1 MVPAAG
7 AIQPAHRGKHSL
19 TTMAFLQIHTRLG
32 EVGRARTAI
41 NLAFFNLGVG
51 AGLWAVFIPVVRA
64 RLDISDGVLGLALLC
79 IAIGLILAMP
89 ATGWAIARF
98 GARNIS
104 AFAAAILP
112 VACALPILSPT
123 VLTLFLACLVYGAI
137 SGVLDVAM
145 NNEAARVESTTGRA
159 LMSSFHGLFSVGGL
173 AGAGI
178 GALLVGFGDP
188 TSAIACAVVLCL
200 FGLAALA
207 IRSWYLPI
215 GDRPPARVKF
225 SLPSRPLLLIGI
237 LAFLAF
243 GLEGAVADWSALFL
257 EGEKGASHA
266 LAATGY
272 AAFAGAMAVMRF
284 LGDRLVTRFGR
295 RRALIFGGTLI
306 AAGCTLALVS
316 PFVLLSALGF
326 GLIGIGAANVVPVLI
341 STAAGF
347 PAGTGGIAAVATIGY
362 LGSLT
367 WPPAIG
373 GLSQMTGLPV
383 ALWLIALAGVAI
395 ALGSRVVRNR

>member
-1 MVPAAG
+1 
-7 AIQPAHRGKHSL
+7 
-19 TTMAFLQIHTRLG
+19 MAFLRFHTRLG

-64 RLDISDGVLGLALLC
+64 RVEISEGVLGLALLC
-79 IAIGLILAMP
+79 IALGLIVAMP
-89 ATGWAIARF
+89 ATGWAIARY

-104 AFAAAILP
+104 AFAAAALP
-112 VACALPILSPT
+112 VACALPILSPSI
-123 VLTLFLACLVYGAI
+123 LTLFLACLAYGAV
-137 SGVLDVAM
+137 SGVLDVSM

-178 GALLVGFGDP
+178 GALLVGLGDP
-188 TSAIACAVVLCL
+188 ASAIACAVVLAL
-200 FGLAALA
+200 FALAALLV
-207 IRSWYLPI
+207 RSWYLPV
-215 GDRPPARVKF
+215 GDRPAARVKF
-225 SLPSRPLLLIGI
+225 RLPSRALLLIGI

-257 EGEKGASHA
+257 EGHKGASHA

-295 RRALIFGGTLI
+295 RRALLFGGSLI
-306 AAGCTLALVS
+306 AAGCALALLS
-316 PFVLLSALGF
+316 PWVLLSAAGF
-326 GLIGIGAANVVPVLI
+326 GLMGIGAANVVPVLI
-341 STAAGF
+341 STAADF
-347 PAGTGGIAAVATIGY
+347 PAGSGGISAVATIGY
-362 LGSLT
+362 VGSLA

-373 GLSQMTGLPV
+373 GLSQVTGLPM
-383 ALWLIALAGVAI
+383 ALWLIALAGLAI
-395 ALGSRVVRNR
+395 ALASGAVRNR

>member
-1 MVPAAG
+1 
-7 AIQPAHRGKHSL
+7 
-19 TTMAFLQIHTRLG
+19 MAFTRIQARLG

-64 RLDISDGVLGLALLC
+64 RVEISEGVLGLALLC
-79 IAIGLILAMP
+79 IAVGLIVAMP

-98 GARNIS
+98 GARSIS
-104 AFAAAILP
+104 GFSAAVLP
-112 VACALPILSPT
+112 LACALPILSPDVT
-123 VLTLFLACLVYGAI
+123 ALFLACLVYGAV
-137 SGVLDVAM
+137 SGVLDVSM
-145 NNEAARVESTTGRA
+145 NNEAARVELTAGRA

-188 TSAIACAVVLCL
+188 ASAIACAVVLSL
-200 FGLAALA
+200 FGLAALLL
-207 IRSWYLPI
+207 RSWYLPL
-215 GDRPPARVKF
+215 GDRPPSRVKF
-225 SLPSRPLLLIGI
+225 SLPSRPLFLVGV

-257 EGEKGASHA
+257 EGHKGASHA

-272 AAFAGAMAVMRF
+272 AAFAGAMAVLRF

-295 RRALIFGGTLI
+295 RSALVFGGALI
-306 AAGCTLALVS
+306 AAGCALALLS
-316 PFVLLSALGF
+316 PFVLLSAVGF
-326 GLIGIGAANVVPVLI
+326 GLMGIGAANVVPVLI
-341 STAAGF
+341 STAADF
-347 PAGTGGIAAVATIGY
+347 PAGSGGIAAVATIGY

-373 GLSQMTGLPV
+373 GLSHLTGLPI

-395 ALGSRVVRNR
+395 GLGSRVVRRR